1 MLKKSLFWFWRL
13 LLWLM
18 AAVFVIMLIAAITI
32 QFWVMP
38 NITQYK
44 NSIADFASKTIQQKV
59 TIGDIRAGWSGINPH
74 LQLNNIDI
82 FDAQNRPA
90 LSLQETDLFISW
102 LSLPMLE
109 PHLSKLAIHAPQ
121 LTIRRSS
128 SGEVFIA
135 GISLNGKSE
144 PTFANW
150 ALRQNQVEIDQAKV
164 IWVDEQRNAAPLSL
178 NQFNLQVDS
187 PLWRGL
193 VKNHRISISAVPSVG
208 TSQPILM
215 HADFYGNDVAKTQD
229 WDGTIDLSV
238 KNADLSAFKT
248 WLDYPLDIHTG
259 SGSADVKL
267 KFEHHSVLSVVSDV
281 AVQNLQLQPQPSL
294 SPVRLRQLSGQIVWE
309 NLNQPSLLSSHRISN
324 GYKISVNKLSAIADS
339 GLQINNLKAE
349 YSAEDAGEKS
359 LNLQVAKLDLAPLQD
374 YIAVLPLSDSLRQ
387 QISLASPQG
396 RLENLNLSWSGNK
409 DLTSAYQINAK
420 FSQLGLRPQNQIPG
434 FLNLTGEVKATQKGG
449 QIILNTAGAELNLQG
464 ILRWP
469 VPIDRMQGKLSW
481 SIKNNI
487 TEITARDLQ
496 LSNPHLSGKINVSY
510 LMDGI
515 KDGYLDLTGQFSNGN
530 AKYASF
536 YYPIILGETT
546 LHWLDTSILA
556 GSAQDIRVTVKGRL
570 ADFPFVNPQNQL
582 DETLGLFRVS
592 AKLSDV
598 LLEYGT
604 GWPVIDKLGM
614 NLLFEGKRMELNSST
629 GNILGNKIIKS
640 KTTIPQLDADSP
652 ILYVEAEV
660 AGQVS
665 DGIQF
670 VNKSPVRETTQGFTD
685 NLTTAGTG
693 KLNLSLKIPLQNLD
707 ASQYKGLYQIAN
719 GKLESPDIPALSQI
733 NGNLEFTETSL
744 SAKNIKAYAFGSP
757 LTFNLSSGKD
767 KAIRVGA
774 RGKLTEDSLR
784 QLLREQ
790 NMNGLSSYVS
800 GSVDWTG
807 RILIQKPR
815 VNLSLRSDLNGLS
828 LRFPAPLNKGA
839 DQLISL
845 RLDKRQDSSSDHIFI
860 NYGNKIS
867 AKIART
873 AEKNQANENNK
884 ARIQSADIRFN
895 SDSPYSENDTDLVS
909 DNRSAGIAVSG
920 HLDYL
925 DADAWR
931 YVIKNLSNSNKQ
943 GAPVNIRRTALDID
957 ALDIFDRRINQL
969 KISNIANKN
978 GLQINLQS
986 REISGDLQW
995 LNQNN
1000 GKLIA
1005 RLSNLTVPENAPDR
1019 ISAVSDNSSS
1029 ADANSYLVKQKQDY
1043 PALDITAEK
1052 FEFDK
1057 KNFGRLEL
1065 IAFPQE
1071 DNWNIQKFVISSSD
1085 GTISGDGQW
1094 NNWTRSP
1101 NTSLNVDWNIK
1112 DLGKTLKRF
1121 GYPDTVKDGEGELKG
1136 KLSWPGSPTQFNT
1149 TRLNGE
1155 LAFDMRKGQILQ
1167 VQPGVGR
1174 LLGLVSLQSLPRRLT
1189 LDFRDL
1195 FSNGFAF
1202 DKINATVKINQGV
1215 MRSDNF
1221 VMTGPAADVQI
1232 RGETNLEKE
1241 TQHLY
1246 VKVLPRISDSVS
1258 LAALAGGPLAGAVAF
1273 LAQKVLKDPLNK
1285 IVSTEYEIIGTW
1297 DNPQEVKAAEPSK
1310 PKANNGF
1317 MR

>member
-1 MLKKSLFWFWRL
+1 MLKKSLLWCWRL
-13 LLWLM
+13 LFWLL
-18 AAVFVIMLIAAITI
+18 AAVLVIMLIAALAI

-44 NSIADFASKTIQQKV
+44 NTIAEFAGKAIQQKV
-59 TIGDIRAGWSGINPH
+59 AIGDIKAGWSGINPH
-74 LQLNNIDI
+74 LQLSNVDI
-82 FDAQNRPA
+82 YDAQNRPA
-90 LSLQETDLFISW
+90 LTLQKTDILISW
-102 LSLPMLE
+102 LSLPMFE
-109 PHLSKLAIHAPQ
+109 PHLAKLAIHAPE
-121 LTIRRSS
+121 LTIRRSG
-128 SGEVFIA
+128 SGEIFIA
-135 GISLNGKSE
+135 GISLTGKSE
-144 PTFANW
+144 PAFANW
-150 ALRQNQVEIDQAKV
+150 ALRQNLVEIDEAK
-164 IWVDEQRNAAPLSL
+164 ILWLDEQRNAPALSL
-178 NQFNLQVDS
+178 NRFNLQVAS

-193 VKNHRISISAVPSVG
+193 VKNHRISISAIPSVG
-208 TSQPILM
+208 SISPIRL
-215 HADFYGNDVAKTQD
+215 HANFYGNDVAQTQD
-229 WDGTIDLSV
+229 WDGTVDLSF
-238 KNADLSAFKT
+238 KNTDLSAFKT
-248 WLDYPLDIHTG
+248 WLDYPVNIHSG
-259 SGSADVKL
+259 IGSANVKL
-267 KFEHHSVLSVVSDV
+267 KFAHHSVLSILSDAV
-281 AVQNLQLQPQPSL
+281 VQNLQLQSQPSL
-294 SPVRLRQLSGQIVWE
+294 SPVRFKQLSSQIVWE
-309 NLNQPSLLSSHRISN
+309 NLNKPSLISRN
-324 GYKISVNKLSAIADS
+324 NQSDGYKVSVNKLSAIADN
-339 GLQINNLKAE
+339 GLEIKNLKAE
-349 YSAEDAGEKS
+349 FSNTSAGKKS
-359 LNLQVAKLDLAPLQD
+359 LSLQVAKLDLAPLQD
-374 YIAVLPLSDSLRQ
+374 YIPLLPVNESMRQ
-387 QISLASPQG
+387 QISAASPQG
-396 RLENLNLSWSGNK
+396 RLENLYMSWAASN
-409 DLTSAYQINAK
+409 DLTTSYQINSK
-420 FSQLGLRPQNQIPG
+420 FNLLGMQPHQQIPG
-434 FLNLTGEVKATQKGG
+434 FTNLAGEIKATQKGG
-449 QIILNTAGAELNLQG
+449 QVTLNTARAELNFKD

-469 VPIDRMQGKLSW
+469 VPIDRMQGKLAW
-481 SIKNNI
+481 TIKDKV

-496 LSNPHLSGKINVSY
+496 LSNPHLSGTLNASY

-515 KDGYLDLTGQFSNGN
+515 KDGYLDLSGQFSNGN
-530 AKYASF
+530 AKFASF

-556 GSAQDIRVTVKGRL
+556 GNAQNVQLTVKGRL
-570 ADFPFVNPQNQL
+570 ADFPYVNSQNQL
-582 DETLGLFRVS
+582 DESLGIFRVT

-614 NLLFEGKRMELNSST
+614 DLLFEGKRMELNSTT

-640 KTTIPQLDADSP
+640 KTSIPQLDADSP
-652 ILYVEAEV
+652 ILSVEAEV
-660 AGQVS
+660 AGLVS

-670 VNKSPVRETTQGFTD
+670 VNKSPVRDTTQGFTD
-685 NLTTAGTG
+685 NLNTAGRGT
-693 KLNLSLKIPLQNLD
+693 LNLSLKIPLQNLE
-707 ASQYKGLYQIAN
+707 ASKYKGLYQISN
-719 GKLESPDIPALSQI
+719 GQLESPDIPALTQI

-744 SAKNIKAYAFGSP
+744 NAKNVKAFVFGSP

-774 RGKLTEDSLR
+774 RGKLSEETLK
-784 QLLREQ
+784 QMLREQ
-790 NMNGLSSYVS
+790 NLNKLSSYVS
-800 GSVDWTG
+800 GSAEWTG

-815 VNLSLRSDLNGLS
+815 VTLSLRSDLNGLS

-845 RLDKRQDSSSDHIFI
+845 RLDKRQDNNSDHIFI

-867 AKIART
+867 AKIARIT
-873 AEKNQANENNK
+873 ENNK
-884 ARIQSADIRFN
+884 PRLQSADIRFN
-895 SDSPYSENDTDLVS
+895 SDSPYSENDIELTA
-909 DNRSAGIAVSG
+909 DNRSTGIALSG
-920 HLDYL
+920 KLDYL

-931 YVIKNLSNSNKQ
+931 YVLKNLGSDNKQ
-943 GAPVNIRRTALDID
+943 VMPIAIKRTALDID

-986 REISGDLQW
+986 REISGDIQW

-1000 GKLIA
+1000 GKLLA
-1005 RLSNLTVPENAPDR
+1005 RLSNLTIPENAPDR
-1019 ISAVSDNSSS
+1019 ISTGSDPSGGTDSN
-1029 ADANSYLVKQKQDY
+1029 NYLVKQKQDY

-1065 IAFPQE
+1065 IAFPQD
-1071 DNWNIQKFVISSSD
+1071 DNWNIQKFMISSSD

-1101 NTSLNVDWNIK
+1101 NTSLNVDWDIK

-1136 KLSWPGSPTQFNT
+1136 KLSWPGSPTQFDT

-1174 LLGLVSLQSLPRRLT
+1174 LLGLVSLQSLPRRLS

-1221 VMTGPAADVQI
+1221 VMSGPAADVQI
-1232 RGETNLEKE
+1232 KGETNLEKE

-1285 IVSTEYEIIGTW
+1285 IVSTEYEIVGTW
-1297 DNPQEVKAAEPSK
+1297 DNPQEVKAADSNK
-1310 PKANNGF
+1310 PKVNNGF

>member
-1 MLKKSLFWFWRL
+1 MLKKSLLWFWRS
-13 LLWLM
+13 LLWLL
-18 AAVFVIMLIAAITI
+18 AAALVMMVITAIAI

-44 NSIADFASKTIQQKV
+44 NTIATLASKAIQQKV
-59 TIGDIRAGWSGINPH
+59 AIGDIKAGWSGINPH

-82 FDAQNRPA
+82 YDAQNRPA
-90 LSLQETDLFISW
+90 LTLKKTDLLISW

-109 PHLSKLAIHAPQ
+109 PHLAKLAIHAPE

-128 SGEVFIA
+128 SGEIFIA
-135 GISLNGKSE
+135 GISVGGKSE
-144 PTFANW
+144 PAFANW
-150 ALRQNQVEIDQAKV
+150 ALRQNLVEIDEAK
-164 IWVDEQRNAAPLSL
+164 ILWLDEQRNAPVLSL
-178 NQFNLQVDS
+178 NRFNLQVAS
-187 PLWRGL
+187 SLWRGL
-193 VKNHRISISAVPSVG
+193 VKNHRISISAIPSVG
-208 TSQPILM
+208 STSPILM
-215 HADFYGNDVAKTQD
+215 HANFYGNDVAQTQD
-229 WDGTIDLSV
+229 WDGTIDLNF
-238 KNADLSAFKT
+238 KNTDLTAFKI
-248 WLDYPLDIHTG
+248 WLDYPIDIHSGIG
-259 SGSADVKL
+259 SVDVKL
-267 KFEHHSVLSVVSDV
+267 KFAQHRVLSVLSDSV
-281 AVQNLQLQPQPSL
+281 VQNLQLQSSPAL
-294 SPVRLRQLSGQIVWE
+294 SPVRLKQLSSQINWE
-309 NLNQPSLLSSHRISN
+309 NLDQPSLLTGN
-324 GYKISVNKLSAIADS
+324 KYADGYKVSVNKLSAMADN
-339 GLQINNLKAE
+339 GLEIKNLRAE
-349 YSAEDAGEKS
+349 FSNMSAGKKT
-359 LNLQVAKLDLAPLQD
+359 LNLQVAKLDLTPLQD
-374 YIAVLPLSDSLRQ
+374 YIPLLPVNESIRE
-387 QISLASPQG
+387 QISAASPQG
-396 RLENLNLSWSGNK
+396 RLENLYISWAANK
-409 DLTSAYQINAK
+409 EQTTSYQINSK
-420 FSQLGLRPQNQIPG
+420 FNLLGMQSQQQIPG
-434 FLNLTGEVKATQKGG
+434 FTNLGGEIKATQKGG
-449 QIILNTAGAELNLQG
+449 QVIFNTARAELNFKD

-469 VPIDRMQGKLSW
+469 VPIDRMQGKLAW
-481 SIKNNI
+481 TIKDNV
-487 TEITARDLQ
+487 TEITVRDLQ
-496 LSNPHLSGKINVSY
+496 LSNPHLSGTLNASY

-515 KDGYLDLTGQFSNGN
+515 KNGYLDLSGQFSNGN
-530 AKYASF
+530 AKFASF

-556 GSAQDIRVTVKGRL
+556 GNAQNVQLAVKGRL
-570 ADFPFVNPQNQL
+570 ADFPFVNRQNQL
-582 DETLGLFRVS
+582 DENLGIFRVS

-614 NLLFEGKRMELNSST
+614 DLLFEGKRMELNSTT

-640 KTTIPQLDADSP
+640 KTIIPQLDADSP
-652 ILYVEAEV
+652 VLSVEAEV
-660 AGQVS
+660 VGSVS

-670 VNKSPVRETTQGFTD
+670 VNKSPVRDTTQGFTD
-685 NLTTAGTG
+685 HLSTAGRG
-693 KLNLSLKIPLQNLD
+693 KLNLNLKIPLQNLE

-719 GKLESPDIPALSQI
+719 GQLESPDIPALTQI

-744 SAKNIKAYAFGSP
+744 NAKNIRAVAFGSP

-767 KAIRVGA
+767 KAIRVDA
-774 RGKLTEDSLR
+774 RGKLSEETLR
-784 QLLREQ
+784 QMLREQ
-790 NMNGLSSYVS
+790 NLNKLSSYVS
-800 GSVDWTG
+800 GSTEWTG

-845 RLDKRQDSSSDHIFI
+845 RLDKRQDSNNDQIFI

-867 AKIART
+867 AKIARIT
-873 AEKNQANENNK
+873 ENNK
-884 ARIQSADIRFN
+884 TRLQSADIRFN
-895 SDSPYSENDTDLVS
+895 SDSPYSDNDAELSPDH
-909 DNRSAGIAVSG
+909 RSAGIALSG
-920 HLDYL
+920 RLDYL
-925 DADAWR
+925 DGDAWR
-931 YVIKNLSNSNKQ
+931 YVLKNLSSDGKQ
-943 GAPVNIRRTALDID
+943 SVPITIKRTALDID

-986 REISGDLQW
+986 REISGDIQW
-995 LNQNN
+995 LHQNN
-1000 GKLIA
+1000 GKLLA
-1005 RLSNLTVPENAPDR
+1005 RLSNLTIPENAPDR
-1019 ISAVSDNSSS
+1019 ISAGSEASRVTDS
-1029 ADANSYLVKQKQDY
+1029 NSYLVKQKQDY

-1071 DNWNIQKFVISSSD
+1071 DNWNIQKLMISSSD

-1101 NTSLNVDWNIK
+1101 NTALNVDWNIK

-1136 KLSWPGSPTQFNT
+1136 RLSWPGSPTQFDT

-1221 VMTGPAADVQI
+1221 VMSGPAADVQI
-1232 RGETNLEKE
+1232 KGETNLEKE

-1285 IVSTEYEIIGTW
+1285 IVSTEYEIVGTW
-1297 DNPQEVKAAEPSK
+1297 DNPQEVKAADSNK
-1310 PKANNGF
+1310 PKVNNGF